1 MIRSDSS
8 HPAPAG
14 AEPAAVPSLDLA
26 TVLRTD
32 PLSGNGHEAEGRLQ
46 IAVPEDGQAPGFDNV
61 YALVTTSA
69 LLDQSVL
76 VICLTEELLADWR
89 RRLQERARPLEGLT
103 LVDGRFGWSANWRA
117 FFQRKSYDI
126 TVMHGIHAALREERI
141 PPFYARRLVDAV
153 SQGLIVLA

>member
-1 MIRSDSS
+1 MSRSDSS
-8 HPAPAG
+8 HPVPAG
-14 AEPAAVPSLDLA
+14 AEPAHTPSPDVAAALL
-26 TVLRTD
+26 TD
-32 PLSGNGHEAEGRLQ
+32 PPSGNGHEAERRLR

-61 YALVTTSA
+61 YALATTSA

-117 FFQRKSYDI
+117 FFQHESYDI
-126 TVMHGIHAALREERI
+126 TVMHGIHTALREERI
-141 PPFYARRLVDAV
+141 PPSYARRLVDAV
-153 SQGLIVLA
+153 PRGLIVLA